1 MRGASYVNSRPL
13 GAISANPNVFDRLR
27 SWAISAPA
35 RVSDRCPRFNRVE
48 GTLSLFD
55 WRPDGPDPGGPESA
69 APELTALGPTL
80 GEGSGPHRQVGRLA
94 KTAKASRATKSAKS
108 AKVVELAL
116 VELALAEPAVAE
128 PVVAELKVA
137 ELKVVELKVA
147 ELKVVELKVVERERP
162 VASVASVGDPRI
174 VIFDCE
180 TTGTDRLQDQV
191 IELCVQRGLGD
202 DAPSQTWR
210 IKPTVAIHPGAQAV
224 HGIAIADL
232 EGAPSFAQVADAIAA
247 VFAET
252 DVIVGYNIAFD
263 IDMLQAEYTRIGRPL
278 LDLNGKKIVDAF
290 RLWQQC
296 EPRSLQH
303 AHQRFVGAG
312 FASAHSAS
320 ADVAATGRVLSGML
334 RAFDLVDHDWEAIA
348 CKCDPQYASRASW
361 VGPSRHLRWEGEVVV
376 LGFGKHA
383 NAPVHQLAA
392 GPDRSFLRWV
402 VEKDFPVHVGEVCRA
417 ALERPGDEFL
427 AWARQRYPIS
437 AVSAI
442 SAGPVRS
449 GDA

>member
-1 MRGASYVNSRPL
+1 
-13 GAISANPNVFDRLR
+13 
-27 SWAISAPA
+27 
-35 RVSDRCPRFNRVE
+35 VE
-48 GTLSLFD
+48 GTLLLFD
-55 WRPDGPDPGGPESA
+55 WNPAPLAPAGPVA
-69 APELTALGPTL
+69 
-80 GEGSGPHRQVGRLA
+80 EGSAPCAQVA
-94 KTAKASRATKSAKS
+94 AT
-108 AKVVELAL
+108 
-116 VELALAEPAVAE
+116 AEPA
-128 PVVAELKVA
+128 
-137 ELKVVELKVA
+137 
-147 ELKVVELKVVERERP
+147 
-162 VASVASVGDPRI
+162 ASAQAAAIDDAGPRV

-191 IELCVQRGLGD
+191 IELCIQRGLAD

-210 IKPTVAIHPGAQAV
+210 IKPTAPIHPGAQAV
-224 HGIAIADL
+224 HGITPADL
-232 EGAPSFAQVADAIAA
+232 EGCPSFAEVAEAIAQ
-247 VFAET
+247 VFVET

-263 IDMLQAEYTRIGRPL
+263 IDMLQAEYTRIGKPL

-303 AHQRFVGAG
+303 AHLRFVGAG

-334 RAFDLVDHDWEAIA
+334 RAFDLADQDWESIA

-402 VEKDFPVHVGEVCRA
+402 VERDFPVHVSEVCRA
-417 ALERPGDEFL
+417 ALDLSGDEFL
-427 AWARQRYPIS
+427 AWARRRYPVFAAAAPPGS
-437 AVSAI
+437 
-442 SAGPVRS
+442 PVAPR
-449 GDA
+449 